1 MNIQKKIKDW
11 IKGTLKIDE
20 DFVLVHPKDIKNGDY
35 SFFNHSPK
43 TENDLVKVLN
53 KNKIPE
59 IDRVEIVGKFINFYL
74 SKDFFAGSVKEI
86 NKQKENFGKNNL
98 LEYQP
103 ASAKGFG
110 EPRKIIIEY
119 TDPNPF
125 KEFHIGHLM
134 SNSIGEA
141 ISRIIEANGSDIK
154 RLSYGGDV
162 GLHVAK
168 SLFAV
173 LNQKEKI
180 NEIKNAD
187 EKEQIKFWSQCY
199 VFGNNQYED
208 NENTKKEIDDL
219 NKIIFD
225 KSDLEI
231 NKLYEWGRKL
241 SIKHFQEMFK
251 RLDSNFDKNIW
262 ESEVVEDALKAV
274 SLGLQKNILEKSEGA
289 IVFRGENY
297 GMHTRVFVN
306 SKGVPTYEAKELGL
320 GIKKFED
327 FSFDKSIVITGNEQ
341 NDYFKVILKA
351 TELIKPEVSG
361 RTVHIG
367 HGMLRFASGKM
378 SSRLGNI
385 ITAED
390 LINQVKEK
398 ILEKIKE
405 REFDEKEKKEVAEIV
420 AIGAIKYSILRQ
432 AIGGDIVFDFDKSI
446 SFEGDSG
453 PYLQY
458 TCVRANSVLEKA
470 REVSRFNLDMSKT
483 VFDTLKNWETTE
495 LEKYLYRF
503 PEVVERAGAEYTPHY
518 LVTYLTEL
526 ASIFNSYYA
535 NNRII
540 DLNPALSEQSE
551 SNESLYKIALT
562 KATAHIIKYGLE
574 LLGIKVPKRM

>member
-35 SFFNHSPK
+35 SFFNRSPK

-141 ISRIIEANGSDIK
+141 ISRIIEVNGSDIK

-540 DLNPALSEQSE
+540 DLNPALSEQIE